1 MDKLVDKDDTTIH
14 LVFRSEEDAI
24 RLQENAKNNTV
35 NQNQNQSQTKN
46 NQNTNPF
53 QNILSVVN
61 SDEIRSLTNNI
72 VSQFLSGQN
81 SNTSAS
87 TSNNNTNANTSNT
100 NTHTVNFGNV
110 QYRTLN
116 VGETLN
122 LPNSPLHPINSSST
136 NPTPLN
142 LNNDNSNQ
150 NSNNEASVSSQ
161 NSNNYSIPYYSS
173 VTDKKYDAHL
183 KKLEKELNEADEIIS
198 KKIDPRIPLPL
209 LNTTQNAF
217 SAIGR
222 SIRKYVIVNQNI
234 LCHLMRLADLME
246 REQFITDSN
255 VRMAANKLLDQ
266 AYKSLLHVNND
277 SKNLSNIIK
286 SSNFSNAPN
295 SG

>member
-1 MDKLVDKDDTTIH
+1 M
-14 LVFRSEEDAI
+14 
-24 RLQENAKNNTV
+24 
-35 NQNQNQSQTKN
+35 
-46 NQNTNPF
+46 
-53 QNILSVVN
+53 
-61 SDEIRSLTNNI
+61 
-72 VSQFLSGQN
+72 
-81 SNTSAS
+81 
-87 TSNNNTNANTSNT
+87 
-100 NTHTVNFGNV
+100 
-110 QYRTLN
+110 
-116 VGETLN
+116 
-122 LPNSPLHPINSSST
+122 
-136 NPTPLN
+136 
-142 LNNDNSNQ
+142 
-150 NSNNEASVSSQ
+150 
-161 NSNNYSIPYYSS
+161 
-173 VTDKKYDAHL
+173 TDKKYDAHL

-234 LCHLMRLADLME
+234 LCQLMRLADLME

>member
-161 NSNNYSIPYYSS
+161 NSNNYSSQFPI
-173 VTDKKYDAHL
+173 T
-183 KKLEKELNEADEIIS
+183 
-198 KKIDPRIPLPL
+198 L
-209 LNTTQNAF
+209 L
-217 SAIGR
+217 
-222 SIRKYVIVNQNI
+222 
-234 LCHLMRLADLME
+234 
-246 REQFITDSN
+246 
-255 VRMAANKLLDQ
+255 
-266 AYKSLLHVNND
+266 
-277 SKNLSNIIK
+277 
-286 SSNFSNAPN
+286 
-295 SG
+295 